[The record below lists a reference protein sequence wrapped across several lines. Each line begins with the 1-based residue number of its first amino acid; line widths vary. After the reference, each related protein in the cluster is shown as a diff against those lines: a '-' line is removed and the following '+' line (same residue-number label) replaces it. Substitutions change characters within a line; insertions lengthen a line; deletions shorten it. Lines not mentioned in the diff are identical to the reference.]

1 MKRGIIVFS
10 KDELNELVKYFNIDT
25 SNTQL
30 KIKVKA
36 AYENIQDENSILVS
50 DEELESI
57 LDEIG
62 IVDNSNTLL
71 KEVTDN
77 ISKTLITLRDSGY

>member
-1 MKRGIIVFS
+1 MKRGIIVLS
-10 KDELNELVKYFNIDT
+10 KDELKELVKYFNIYT

-30 KIKVKA
+30 QIKIKA
-36 AYENIQDENSILVS
+36 AYENIQHKNSILVS

-77 ISKTLITLRDSGY
+77 ISKTLITLRNSGY